1 MKSMTIKA
9 LLEMVERHELVL
21 PAMQRPFVWQ
31 KDRILRLMD
40 SLMRL
45 FPIGTLLIW
54 ETDEAHRYRAFAKDA
69 VSREQPLL
77 NFPHADSGKRLKY
90 VLDGQQR
97 LTSLNIACA
106 GTLDGRKLY
115 LDVLSGDPGNKDPGE
130 MYYDFRFLTGTEV
143 ADLNA
148 PASVGDVSAYFVP
161 FERFRQVDPVHSMV
175 QATRLAQE
183 LKLDDTLT
191 TRLVENFSRA
201 VNVLVSGQPLQV
213 HVVDEHAQSHTPI
226 TEILELFVRVNSGGL
241 VLQKSDLLMSL
252 LDLSWNDVQPALL
265 RVAHAA
271 SQNAPLQITRD
282 LVLKSV
288 LLHVGEESRFD
299 RLVKDR
305 ERIERIAPALKDS
318 LPKIEK
324 AWMKLGVLL
333 RQNCRIHSPRFFRQ
347 ATNALLPFVVW
358 LADHPKVSQAEEN
371 TLVAGLHIALMSGVF
386 GGAEARMGGF
396 ARNACRGGGAFP
408 IRKLAHLVRSTRP
421 ITNLDTL
428 LAHHLDLTLNIAQ
441 GGVVLDGNP
450 DELERDHIFP
460 KARLAAEGVPE
471 ARINSYANF
480 HFLRQTDNRNKT
492 DRPPH
497 EWFKQP
503 GENAP
508 AYTDQDMAD
517 RLLSWD
523 LIQPGAF
530 DRMLEL
536 RGARIREAA
545 CKLFHMSEDEFNAL
559 FVEA

>member
-9 LLEMVERHELVL
+9 LLEMVERQELVL
-21 PAMQRPFVWQ
+21 PAMQRPFVWDE
-31 KDRILRLMD
+31 DRILRLMD

-54 ETDEAHRYRAFAKDA
+54 ETEEAHRYRVFARDA

-106 GTLDGRKLY
+106 GSLDGRKLY

-130 MYYDFRFLTGTEV
+130 MYHDFRFLAGTE
-143 ADLNA
+143 ASDLNA
-148 PASVGDVSAYFVP
+148 PPSDGAFGSYFVP

-175 QATRLAQE
+175 QASRLAHE
-183 LKLDDTLT
+183 LKLDDSLAA
-191 TRLVENFSRA
+191 RLIENFSRA

-213 HVVDEHAQSHTPI
+213 HVVDEHAQSRTPI

-241 VLQKSDLLMSL
+241 ILQKSDLMMSL

-271 SQNAPLQITRD
+271 SQNSPVSITRD
-282 LVLKSV
+282 LVLKSA
-288 LLHVGEESRFD
+288 LLYIGEDSRFD

-305 ERIERIAPALKDS
+305 ERIERIAPTLKDA
-318 LPKIEK
+318 LPKVDM
-324 AWMKLGVLL
+324 AWMKLGVIL

-347 ATNALLPFVVW
+347 GTNALLPFIVW
-358 LADHPKVSQAEEN
+358 LAEHPKVSQSEEN
-371 TLVAGLHIALMSGVF
+371 ALVTGIHIALMSGVF

-396 ARNACRGGGAFP
+396 ARNECRSSGVFP
-408 IRKLAHLVRSTRP
+408 LRKLARLVRSARP
-421 ITNLDTL
+421 IANLDML
-428 LAHHLDLTLNIAQ
+428 LGHHLDLTLNIAQ

-450 DELERDHIFP
+450 DDLERDHIFP
-460 KARLAAEGVPE
+460 KSRLAVQGMPAS
-471 ARINSYANF
+471 RINSYANF
-480 HFLRQTDNRNKT
+480 HFLRQSDNRNKT

-497 EWFKQP
+497 DWFKQP
-503 GENAP
+503 GENAA
-508 AYTDQDMAD
+508 AYTDQDMED

-523 LIQPGAF
+523 LIQPGGF
-530 DRMLEL
+530 ERLLDI
-536 RGARIREAA
+536 RGKRIRDAA
-545 CKLFHMSEDEFNAL
+545 CKLFHMSETDFDKL
-559 FVEA
+559 FTD

>member
-1 MKSMTIKA
+1 MTIKA

-31 KDRILRLMD
+31 EDRILRLMD

-45 FPIGTLLIW
+45 FPIGTVLIW
-54 ETDEAHRYRAFAKDA
+54 ETDEAQRYRAFAKDA
-69 VSREQPLL
+69 VSKEQPLL

-97 LTSLNIACA
+97 MTSLNIACS
-106 GTLDGRKLY
+106 GSLDGRKLY

-130 MYYDFRFLTGTEV
+130 MYYDFRFLSGTEV
-143 ADLNA
+143 SELNE
-148 PASVGDVSAYFVP
+148 SATRGGPGSYFVP

-175 QATRLAQE
+175 QASKLSQE
-183 LKLDDTLT
+183 LKLDDDLAA
-191 TRLVENFSRA
+191 RLVENFSRA

-213 HVVDEHAQSHTPI
+213 HVVDEHGQSQTPI

-271 SQNAPLQITRD
+271 SQNAPVQVTRD

-288 LLHVGEESRFD
+288 LLYIGEESRFD

-305 ERIERIAPALKDS
+305 ERIERIAPGLKDA
-318 LPKIEK
+318 LPKVEK
-324 AWMKLGVLL
+324 AWLKLGVLL

-347 ATNALLPFVVW
+347 ATNALLPFAVW

-371 TLVAGLHIALMSGVF
+371 TLVAALHIALMSGVF

-396 ARNACRGGGAFP
+396 ARNECRGSGAFP
-408 IRKLAHLVRSTRP
+408 IKKLARLVRAARP
-421 ITNLDTL
+421 ITDLDSML
-428 LAHHLDLTLNIAQ
+428 GHHLDLTLNIAQ

-460 KARLAAEGVPE
+460 KARLAADGVAE

-503 GENAP
+503 GENAA
-508 AYTDQDMAD
+508 AYSDQDMED

-530 DRMLEL
+530 DQLLET

-545 CKLFHMSEDEFNAL
+545 AKLFHLKESEFNAL
-559 FVEA
+559 FEE

>member
-31 KDRILRLMD
+31 EDRILRLMD

-143 ADLNA
+143 SELNA
-148 PASVGDVSAYFVP
+148 LKGGAGVSSYFVT

-175 QATRLAQE
+175 QAARLAQE
-183 LKLDDTLT
+183 LKLDDALT
-191 TRLVENFSRA
+191 ARLVENFSRA

-305 ERIERIAPALKDS
+305 ERVERIAQLLKDS

-324 AWMKLGVLL
+324 GWLKLGVLL

-347 ATNALLPFVVW
+347 GTNALLPFVVW
-358 LADHPKVSQAEEN
+358 LADHPKLSQAEEN
-371 TLVAGLHIALMSGVF
+371 TIVTGLHLALMSGVF

-396 ARNACRGGGAFP
+396 TRKECRGGGAFP
-408 IRKLAHLVRSTRP
+408 LKKLVRLVQASRP
-421 ITNLDTL
+421 ITNLETL
-428 LAHHLDLTLNIAQ
+428 LGHHLDLTLNIAQ

-460 KARLAAEGVPE
+460 RARLSDGGVPE
-471 ARINSYANF
+471 ALVNHFANF
-480 HFLRQTDNRNKT
+480 HFLRQADNRNKT

-523 LIQPGAF
+523 LIEPDAF
-530 DRMLEL
+530 EMLLEV
-536 RGARIREAA
+536 RGGRIREAA
-545 CKLFHMSEDEFNAL
+545 CRLFHMSEDDFNAL
-559 FVEA
+559 FEE

>member
-1 MKSMTIKA
+1 MTIRA
-9 LLEMVERHELVL
+9 LLEMVERDDLVL

-31 KDRILRLMD
+31 EDRILRLMD

-45 FPIGTLLIW
+45 FPIGTVLIW
-54 ETDEAHRYRAFAKDA
+54 ETDEVQRYRAFAKNA
-69 VSREQPLL
+69 VSKEQPRW
-77 NFPHADSGKRLKY
+77 NFSQADSGKRLKY

-97 LTSLNIACA
+97 LTSLNIACF

-115 LDVLSGDPGNKDPGE
+115 LDVLSGDPDNKDPGE
-130 MYYDFRFLTGTEV
+130 MYYDFKFLSGTEV
-143 ADLNA
+143 STRNG
-148 PASVGDVSAYFVP
+148 PVIQGEIGPYFVP

-175 QATRLAQE
+175 QASKLSQE
-183 LKLDDTLT
+183 LKLEDNLA

-213 HVVDEHAQSHTPI
+213 HVVDEHGQSQTPI
-226 TEILELFVRVNSGGL
+226 AEILELFVRVNSSGL
-241 VLQKSDLLMSL
+241 ALQRSDLLMSL
-252 LDLSWNDVQPALL
+252 LDLSWNDVQPVLL
-265 RVAHAA
+265 RVADSA
-271 SQNAPLQITRD
+271 SQNAPVQLTRD
-282 LVLKSV
+282 LILKSV
-288 LLHVGEESRFD
+288 LLYIGEESRFD

-305 ERIERIAPALKDS
+305 DRIERIAPGLKDS

-324 AWMKLGVLL
+324 AWLKLGVLL

-371 TLVAGLHIALMSGVF
+371 TLVAALHIALMSGVF
-386 GGAEARMGGF
+386 GGAEARMGAF
-396 ARNACRGGGAFP
+396 ARNECRGASAFP
-408 IRKLAHLVRSTRP
+408 IKKLARLVRATRP
-421 ITNLDTL
+421 ITDLDAML
-428 LAHHLDLTLNIAQ
+428 GHHLDLTLNIAQ

-460 KARLAAEGVPE
+460 KARLAADGVAD
-471 ARINSYANF
+471 ARINAYANF

-503 GENAP
+503 GESAP
-508 AYTDQDMAD
+508 AYTDQDMED
-517 RLLSWD
+517 RLLTWE

-530 DRMLEL
+530 DRLLEI
-536 RGARIREAA
+536 RGAKIREAA
-545 CKLFHMSEDEFNAL
+545 CKLFHLQESDFNAL
-559 FVEA
+559 FEE